1 MIRTLFFAL
10 LMPVISIPAQ
20 NSVYE
25 TDGQKRK
32 ELIRTLEVADVSEQ
46 AVIYSKIAE
55 SYVYVDTNKTLDYAK
70 FAIEKAAMVAF
81 NQLKTEKSF
90 NNIRHENESLQALLA
105 TNTAQRWVI
114 LMAALLIIGVIILL
128 IQLSRHN
135 RSLRKLQQ
143 REHDFAEQLKAKQ
156 DAIISRNKDLAEI
169 IAHRDRLYSIIA
181 HDLKSPI
188 GALHGL
194 MQTLTS
200 EDLQKEETVS
210 ILRSLAPSVKSMYE
224 LVEQLVEWAQTQQME
239 LNPRPEVINLYQ
251 IYQSAMDQM
260 APFLAMKNITLTSSI
275 AVNHEV
281 FFDRGMLLSILRSLL
296 SNAVKFTNQDG
307 SIDIQSLPDLSG
319 VSFKNS
325 GRRIPQAVID
335 AVNTN
340 QTVESSFGT
349 AGEKGTG
356 LGLSIIKTLLE
367 ANGGSIEFKADSTTS
382 EAIVYLPNPEK
393 K

>member
-1 MIRTLFFAL
+1 MIRTVFFAL
-10 LMPVISIPAQ
+10 LMSVISIPAQ

-25 TDGQKRK
+25 TDVQKRK
-32 ELIRTLEVADVSEQ
+32 ELIRALEVADVSEQ

-70 FAIEKAAMVAF
+70 LAIEKAAMVAF
-81 NQLKTEKSF
+81 NQLKTVEPS
-90 NNIRHENESLQALLA
+90 NNIRQENETRQALLA
-105 TNTAQRWVI
+105 TNTAQRWAI

-128 IQLSRHN
+128 IQLSLHN

-143 REHDFAEQLKAKQ
+143 QEHDFAEQLKAKH
-156 DAIISRNKDLAEI
+156 DAILSRNKDLAEI

-210 ILRSLAPSVKSMYE
+210 ILRSLAPSVKSTYE

-239 LNPRPEVINLYQ
+239 LNPRPEVINLFQ
-251 IYQSAMDQM
+251 VFQSAMDQM
-260 APFLAMKNITLTSSI
+260 APFLTMKNITLTSRI

-325 GRRIPQAVID
+325 GRRIPQPVID

-382 EAIVYLPNPEK
+382 EAIVYLPKPEK
-393 K
+393 N

>member
-1 MIRTLFFAL
+1 MFRTLFFAL
-10 LMPVISIPAQ
+10 LMPVISISAQ

-32 ELIRTLEVADVSEQ
+32 ELIRTIEVADVSEQ

-90 NNIRHENESLQALLA
+90 NNIRHENETLQALLA

-143 REHDFAEQLKAKQ
+143 QEHDFAEQLKAKQ

-210 ILRSLAPSVKSMYE
+210 ILRSLAPSVKSTYE

-260 APFLAMKNITLTSSI
+260 APFLAMKNIALTSRI

-382 EAIVYLPNPEK
+382 EAIVYLPKPEK